1 MLMSGFREKIER
13 WNLHTYTAS
22 GNW

>member
-1 MLMSGFREKIER
+1 MSGFREKIER